1 LNAFAEDKV
10 SKKMS
15 DSNDMS
21 LTPPG
26 TSRFAT
32 THWSVVL
39 AAGDSSSPQ
48 HEQALNTLCQTYW
61 FPLYAYLRR
70 RGHDRHQAED
80 WTQAFFVQML
90 DKSSLGG
97 VSPKPG
103 KFRSFLLTALKNFV
117 SDEHDRARAVK
128 RGGTQKTLSMNFE
141 TAESQYTLEPTDE
154 LSPERLFERAWAL
167 TVLEQTMDRLEAELA
182 NANKKELFDFLRVYV
197 CGEPTTVTYRNVAA
211 RLNMTENAVKVT
223 VHRLRRRYR
232 ELLRNEIAQTVL
244 TEDQV
249 DEEISYLFAAVAL

>member
-1 LNAFAEDKV
+1 MPDNTDT
-10 SKKMS
+10 SS
-15 DSNDMS
+15 
-21 LTPPG
+21 TPAG
-26 TSRFAT
+26 TTRFAT

-39 AAGDSSSPQ
+39 AAGDNASPQ
-48 HEQALNTLCQTYW
+48 HEQALSRLCQTYW

-70 RGHDRHQAED
+70 RGYDKHQAED
-80 WTQAFFVQML
+80 WTQAFFIQMI
-90 DKSSLGG
+90 DKRRLSG

-128 RGGTQKTLSMNFE
+128 RGGAQTTLSMNFE
-141 TAESQYTLEPTDE
+141 TAETQYTLEPTDE

-167 TVLEQTMDRLEAELA
+167 AVLEQTMNRLEAELT
-182 NANKKELFDFLRVYV
+182 NTNKKELLDSLRVFV
-197 CGEPTTVTYRNVAA
+197 CGEPTTVTYRDVAT
-211 RLNMTENAVKVT
+211 RLHMTENAVKVT

-244 TEDQV
+244 MEDQV
-249 DEEISYLFAAVAL
+249 DEEIRYLFTAVAL

>member
-1 LNAFAEDKV
+1 
-10 SKKMS
+10 MS
-15 DSNDMS
+15 DDSHVS
-21 LTPPG
+21 STPTG

-39 AAGDSSSPQ
+39 AAGDSASPQ
-48 HEQALNTLCQTYW
+48 HEQALSRLCQAYW

-80 WTQAFFVQML
+80 WTQAFFAQML
-90 DKSSLGG
+90 DKRRLSA

-117 SDEHDRARAVK
+117 SDEQDRARAAK
-128 RGGTQKTLSMNFE
+128 RGGAQKTLSLNFE

-167 TVLEQTMDRLEAELA
+167 VVLEQTMNRLEVELA
-182 NANKKELFDFLRVYV
+182 NTNKKDLFDSLRVYV
-197 CGEPTTVTYRNVAA
+197 CGEPTTVTYCDVAA
-211 RLNMTENAVKVT
+211 QLNMTENAVKVA

-249 DEEISYLFAAVAL
+249 DEEISHLFAAVAL

>member
-1 LNAFAEDKV
+1 MPDNTNI
-10 SKKMS
+10 SS
-15 DSNDMS
+15 
-21 LTPPG
+21 TPSG

-32 THWSVVL
+32 THWSMVL
-39 AAGDSSSPQ
+39 AAGDSSSPR
-48 HEQALNTLCQTYW
+48 HEQALSTLCHTYW

-70 RGHDRHQAED
+70 QGHDRHQAED
-80 WTQAFFVQML
+80 LTQAFFVQML
-90 DKSSLGG
+90 DKRRLSG

-117 SDEHDRARAVK
+117 SDERDRDRAIK
-128 RGGTQKTLSMNFE
+128 RGGDKKTLSLNFE
-141 TAESQYTLEPTDE
+141 TAESRYNLEPTDE
-154 LSPERLFERAWAL
+154 LSPDRLFERAWAL
-167 TVLEQTMDRLEAELA
+167 AVLEQTMDRLEVELV
-182 NANKKELFDFLRVYV
+182 NTNKKKLFDSLRVYI

-211 RLNMTENAVKVT
+211 QLNMTENAVKVA

-249 DEEISYLFAAVAL
+249 DEEISYLFGVVAP

>member
-1 LNAFAEDKV
+1 
-10 SKKMS
+10 MS
-15 DSNDMS
+15 GNTNMSFTPND
-21 LTPPG
+21 

-39 AAGDSSSPQ
+39 AAGDSKSPE
-48 HEQALNTLCQTYW
+48 HEKALIRLCQAYW

-70 RGHDRHQAED
+70 QGYDRHQAED
-80 WTQAFFVQML
+80 WTQAFFVQIL
-90 DKSSLGG
+90 DKHRLSR

-117 SDEHDRARAVK
+117 SDEHDRARAIK
-128 RGGTQKTLSMNFE
+128 RGGTQKTLSLNFE

-154 LSPERLFERAWAL
+154 LSPEKLFERAWAL
-167 TVLEQTMDRLEAELA
+167 AVLEQTMDRLEAELT
-182 NANKKELFDFLRVYV
+182 NTNKKELFDSLRVYV
-197 CGEPTTVTYRNVAA
+197 CGESTTATYCNAA
-211 RLNMTENAVKVT
+211 AQLNMTENAVKIA

-244 TEDQV
+244 TNDQV
-249 DEEISYLFAAVAL
+249 DEEICCLFAAVAP